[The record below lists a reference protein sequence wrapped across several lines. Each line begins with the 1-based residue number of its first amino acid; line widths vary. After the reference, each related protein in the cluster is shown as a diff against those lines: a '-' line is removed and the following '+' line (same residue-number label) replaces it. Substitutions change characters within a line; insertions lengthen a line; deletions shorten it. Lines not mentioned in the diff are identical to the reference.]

1 MALAI
6 WGHLWF
12 YINFTGFFFSISV
25 KIVIGI
31 FIEITLKSVDHLG
44 NLNIST
50 ILILA
55 SHEYGLYCHLFLF
68 NFFHQYLINN
78 SLQRKSAIFHLLWF
92 NALLKPLLGYNAQK
106 RWEFFL
112 LWLVPCECVETRL
125 AAQYTNPTRGVYCIP
140 LSVLTDFG
148 VMCVFQTYYLFLK
161 LLRMK

>member
-1 MALAI
+1 M
-6 WGHLWF
+6 
-12 YINFTGFFFSISV
+12 

-55 SHEYGLYCHLFLF
+55 SQEYGLYCHLFLF

-92 NALLKPLLGYNAQK
+92 NALLKPLQEMGILSSLASSLRVCGNTAGCPVHESYP
-106 RWEFFL
+106 WSL
-112 LWLVPCECVETRL
+112 LHSFISSNRFWGHVCVPDL
-125 AAQYTNPTRGVYCIP
+125 
-140 LSVLTDFG
+140 LSVSETSTDE
-148 VMCVFQTYYLFLK
+148 VMCCLEGEVCGQ
-161 LLRMK
+161 R